1 MGESGNTPQET
12 KTIKVIERSRI
23 GVCFVA
29 MFVGHAEYYRTFAA
43 LTVLSLAGLTAAE
56 SFLFG
61 DASARIKN
69 WPVGTPYQAQS
80 ACNNAALALVTLA
93 LLAMPEIERTDAAL
107 ATTTACTLLFIL
119 LSGVNHLSHAKDAS
133 IHKKRFYGAASL
145 AVSGG
150 VVLYKWGAF

>member
-23 GVCFVA
+23 SVCFVA

-43 LTVLSLAGLTAAE
+43 LTVLSLAGLTAVE

-61 DASARIKN
+61 DASARVKN

-80 ACNNAALALVTLA
+80 ACNNASLAILTL
-93 LLAMPEIERTDAAL
+93 LLLLMPETERTDAAL
-107 ATTTACTLLFIL
+107 ATTTLCTLLFIL

-133 IHKKRFYGAASL
+133 IHKKRFYGATSL

-150 VVLYKWGAF
+150 WVLYKWGAF

>member
-1 MGESGNTPQET
+1 MGETGNTPQET

-43 LTVLSLAGLTAAE
+43 LTVFSLAGLTAVE
-56 SFLFG
+56 SFSFG

-93 LLAMPEIERTDAAL
+93 LLAMPATERTDAAL
-107 ATTTACTLLFIL
+107 AATTACTLIFIL
-119 LSGVNHLSHAKDAS
+119 LSGVNHLSHASDAS

-150 VVLYKWGAF
+150 WVLYKWGAF

>member
-1 MGESGNTPQET
+1 MPSTRRLIDPESTASLRCRFLAAP
-12 KTIKVIERSRI
+12 RS
-23 GVCFVA
+23 A
-29 MFVGHAEYYRTFAA
+29 PDA
-43 LTVLSLAGLTAAE
+43 LVDCAQ
-56 SFLFG
+56 
-61 DASARIKN
+61 ASARIKN

-80 ACNNAALALVTLA
+80 ACNNAALSLVTLA
-93 LLAMPEIERTDAAL
+93 LLAMPETERTDAAL

>member
-12 KTIKVIERSRI
+12 KIVKAIERSRI
-23 GVCFVA
+23 AVCFVA
-29 MFVGHAEYYRTFAA
+29 MFLGHSDYFRTFAA
-43 LTVLSLAGLTAAE
+43 LTVVSLAGLTAVE
-56 SFLFG
+56 SLLFG

-93 LLAMPEIERTDAAL
+93 LLAMPETERTDAAL

-119 LSGVNHLSHAKDAS
+119 LSGVNHLSHAQDAS

-145 AVSGG
+145 CVSGG

>member
-12 KTIKVIERSRI
+12 RIVKAIERSRI
-23 GVCFVA
+23 AVCFVA
-29 MFVGHAEYYRTFAA
+29 MFLGHSDYFRTFAA
-43 LTVLSLAGLTAAE
+43 LTVFSLAGLTAVE

-93 LLAMPEIERTDAAL
+93 LLAMPETERTDAAL
-107 ATTTACTLLFIL
+107 ATTTACTLLFIM

-145 AVSGG
+145 AASGG
-150 VVLYKWGAF
+150 WVLYKWGAF